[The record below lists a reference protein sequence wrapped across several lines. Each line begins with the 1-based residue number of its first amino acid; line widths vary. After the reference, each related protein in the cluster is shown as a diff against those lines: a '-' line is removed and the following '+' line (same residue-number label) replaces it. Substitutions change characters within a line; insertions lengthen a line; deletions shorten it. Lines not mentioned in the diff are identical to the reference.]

1 MKKRRIALFCTAVF
15 LLTLFAGCGKKL
27 TTGKIGVSEY
37 EEFGTVYIE
46 PSIEEFNN
54 LGFVFGDSVDVKFDN
69 GMTIEDIPYYS
80 GYYCPVGET
89 LLCGY
94 PGYPHPVIAC
104 NYGSSTWEQY
114 GLNENSKVTITLK
127 ERGKYLEI
135 QELYALIY
143 SDLRDDFD
151 SDVVFANFRE
161 IAGGNLKKGA
171 FYRSASPCDN
181 QHNRASCANAL
192 AEETGIRY
200 VLNLSENEEKYRALT
215 DAEDFTSSY
224 YDSLKQNGKVVLMS
238 LNANYRADAFAKT
251 VADAFLSMTRNE
263 GPCLIH
269 CLEGKDRTGFVCALL
284 LALADASADEILDDY
299 MITYD
304 NYYHVTAESNP
315 KRYEAIRGIGAD
327 FLYCICEAE
336 KGADLAGLDLKK
348 GAENYLRRGGLND
361 DQIAEIEAF
370 IRQ

>member
-1 MKKRRIALFCTAVF
+1 MKNRQIALFCAAVF
-15 LLTLFAGCGKKL
+15 VLTLFAGCGKKL
-27 TTGKIGVSEY
+27 STGKIGVSEY
-37 EEFGTVYIE
+37 EEFGTIYIE

-69 GMTIEDIPYYS
+69 GKTIKDIPYYS

-94 PGYPHPVIAC
+94 PGYAHPVIAC
-104 NYGSSTWEQY
+104 NYGPSTWEEY
-114 GLNENSKVTITLK
+114 GMTNDSKVTVTLN

-143 SDLRDDFD
+143 SDLREDFD
-151 SDVVFANFRE
+151 SDVVFANVRE
-161 IAGGNLKKGA
+161 VVGGNLKRDA

-181 QHNRASCANAL
+181 QHNRAAYANAL

-200 VLNLSENEEKYRALT
+200 VLNLSDNEDKYRALA
-215 DAEDFTSSY
+215 DADDFASFY
-224 YDSLKQNGKVVLMS
+224 YDSLKRDGKVLLMS

-251 VADAFLSMTRNE
+251 VADAFYAMTQNE

-284 LALADASADEILDDY
+284 LALADATADEILDDY

-304 NYYHVTAESNP
+304 NYYHVTPESNP
-315 KRYEAIRGIGAD
+315 KRYEAIRSIGAD
-327 FLYCICEAE
+327 FLYCICDAE
-336 KGADLAGLDLKK
+336 KGTDLSTLNLKK
-348 GAENYLRRGGLND
+348 GAENYLRRGGLTD
-361 DQIAEIEAF
+361 DQIAEIEAY
-370 IRQ
+370 IR